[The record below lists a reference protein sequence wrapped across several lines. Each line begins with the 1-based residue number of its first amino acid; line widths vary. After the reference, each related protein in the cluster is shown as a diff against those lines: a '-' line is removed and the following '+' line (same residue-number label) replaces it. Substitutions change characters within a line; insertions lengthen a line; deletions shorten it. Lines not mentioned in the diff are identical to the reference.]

1 MNRKF
6 RTLLARISVIAA
18 IVGAIV
24 FPGCGA
30 EPAESQSETV
40 AVTEEVVEKE
50 KPNTGNYFTEDT
62 LYRWNEQIYDLVPVG
77 QTTEEYQQQLGTEI
91 PAAYSSVEPI
101 EITWEELMDIRF
113 RLRYYS
119 EVDME
124 MLAPVFPKA
133 LKALDGKQVTITG
146 FIIPFD
152 EEQELLALSANPF
165 AACFFCGRASP
176 ASVISMYI
184 KNAGKRYKMDDF
196 KKLSG
201 TLHLNL
207 DNPSE
212 FYYILRDAEEG

>member
-1 MNRKF
+1 MKSKF
-6 RTLLARISVIAA
+6 RILLAKILVLAVIGG
-18 IVGAIV
+18 VIV
-24 FPGCGA
+24 FQGCGA
-30 EPAESQSETV
+30 EPSASQSKTAAAPEATI
-40 AVTEEVVEKE
+40 EQENQ
-50 KPNTGNYFTEDT
+50 NTGNYFTEDT
-62 LYRWNEQIYDLVPVG
+62 LYRWNEQIYDLVPVV

-91 PAAYSSVEPI
+91 PAAYSGAEPI

-133 LKALDGKQVTITG
+133 LKALEGKRVTITG
-146 FIIPFD
+146 FVIPFD

-176 ASVISMYI
+176 ASVISMYL
-184 KNAGKRYKMDDF
+184 KDSGKRYKMDDF

-207 DNPSE
+207 ENPNE

>member
-1 MNRKF
+1 MNSK
-6 RTLLARISVIAA
+6 TNILLARILVITA
-18 IVGAIV
+18 IGGVIV
-24 FPGCGA
+24 FQGCGA
-30 EPAESQSETV
+30 ESAASQSETV
-40 AVTEEVVEKE
+40 AAPEEVVEKE

-77 QTTEEYQQQLGTEI
+77 QTTEQYQQQLGTEI
-91 PAAYSSVEPI
+91 PAAYSGAEPI

-113 RLRYYS
+113 RLRYYT

-124 MLAPVFPKA
+124 MLAPVFPQA
-133 LKALDGKQVTITG
+133 LKAIDGKRVTITG

-176 ASVISMYI
+176 ASVISMYL
-184 KNAGKRYKMDDF
+184 KNSGKRYKMDDF

-201 TLHLNL
+201 ILHLNL
-207 DNPSE
+207 DNPNE
-212 FYYILRDAEEG
+212 FYYVLRDAEEG

>member
-1 MNRKF
+1 MKSKF
-6 RTLLARISVIAA
+6 RVLLAKILVLAA
-18 IVGAIV
+18 IGGVIV
-24 FPGCGA
+24 FQGCGA
-30 EPAESQSETV
+30 EPSASQSKTAAVPEVTV
-40 AVTEEVVEKE
+40 EQENQ
-50 KPNTGNYFTEDT
+50 NTGNYFTEDT

-91 PAAYSSVEPI
+91 PAAYSGAEPI

-133 LKALDGKQVTITG
+133 LKALEGKRVTITG
-146 FIIPFD
+146 FVIPFD
-152 EEQELLALSANPF
+152 EEQGLLALSANPF

-176 ASVISMYI
+176 ASVISMYL
-184 KNAGKRYKMDDF
+184 KDAGKRYKMDDF

-201 TLHLNL
+201 T
-207 DNPSE
+207 
-212 FYYILRDAEEG
+212 